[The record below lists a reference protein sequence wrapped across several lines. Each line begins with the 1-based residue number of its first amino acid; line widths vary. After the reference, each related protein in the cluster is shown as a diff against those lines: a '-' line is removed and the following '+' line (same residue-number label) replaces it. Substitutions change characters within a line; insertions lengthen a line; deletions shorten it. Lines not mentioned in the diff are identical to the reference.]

1 MGMHIDSEIM
11 ELLGDSSAGNLPASV
26 GRIAGP
32 PAGAGGEFAIAGDT
46 YEGASQLSR
55 EMASW
60 APALRSADLDI
71 LPAKRVVDARSRDTM
86 RNDAYVQGAANIH
99 RDSIVG
105 SMFMLMPQPSSLM
118 LFGKEDTVWED
129 EFSEEVAEKF
139 TAVAESP
146 ENWLDAQRRTTFTGM
161 IRLLI
166 MIYAARGEVGFSAE
180 WRRDDAIRRPF
191 NTAIQIIDLDRLS
204 TPFDKRG
211 DRSIRGGIKTD
222 KFGAPLGY
230 YIRNA
235 HPSDWMVPDSYTWT
249 YVEARKPWGR
259 LQFAHIFEATREDQ
273 TRGIAQMVSALKEM
287 RMAKNFRDVV
297 LQNAVI
303 NATYAASI
311 ESELP
316 TAEIFARLGGS
327 DATPEAVSAALQA
340 YMVGHYSTLSEFMG
354 GAKNLAINNVK
365 IPHLPPGSKL
375 QLRGAGDGGPL
386 GTDFE
391 TSLLR
396 HISASLDVSY
406 EEFAHDFTKTNYSG
420 FKGALNAT
428 GKAMRGRK
436 KMVADR
442 AGNIIYRLWFEEA
455 MNAGEIKSLPRR
467 APSFY
472 EGMNAEAYCRADW
485 IGASSGQIDEL
496 KETQAAVLRI
506 NNGLS
511 TISDE
516 AARLGIDWRKL
527 MRQLAREKQW
537 KEFYDIL
544 QDQDSTKNM
553 MNAATGEPR
562 KKSDGEKS
570 DDDQD

>member
-1 MGMHIDSEIM
+1 M
-11 ELLGDSSAGNLPASV
+11 ELLGDSSASNLPVPA

-32 PAGAGGEFAIAGDT
+32 TVGTGQELMIAGDT
-46 YEGASQLSR
+46 FEGASQLSR

-71 LPAKRVVDARSRDTM
+71 LPAKRLVDARSRDTM

-118 LFGKEDTVWED
+118 LFGKEDTTWED

-161 IRLLI
+161 IRLLT
-166 MIYAARGEVGFSAE
+166 MIYAARGEA
-180 WRRDDAIRRPF
+180 
-191 NTAIQIIDLDRLS
+191 
-204 TPFDKRG
+204 G
-211 DRSIRGGIKTD
+211 DRSIRGGIKQD

-235 HPSDWMVPDSYTWT
+235 HPSDWAAPDSYTWT

-273 TRGIAQMVSALKEM
+273 SRGIAQMVAALKEM
-287 RMAKNFRDVV
+287 RMAKNFRDIV

-386 GTDFE
+386 GTGFE

-396 HISASLDVSY
+396 HIAASLDVSY
-406 EEFAHDFTKTNYSG
+406 EEFSRDFTQTNYSG

-442 AGNIIYRLWFEEA
+442 AANIIYRLWFEEA

-485 IGASSGQIDEL
+485 I
-496 KETQAAVLRI
+496 
-506 NNGLS
+506 
-511 TISDE
+511 
-516 AARLGIDWRKL
+516 
-527 MRQLAREKQW
+527 
-537 KEFYDIL
+537 
-544 QDQDSTKNM
+544 
-553 MNAATGEPR
+553 
-562 KKSDGEKS
+562 
-570 DDDQD
+570 

>member
-1 MGMHIDSEIM
+1 MGALDPEIN
-11 ELLGDSSAGNLPASV
+11 ELLGEASSSNLPVPV
-26 GRIAGP
+26 GGRV
-32 PAGAGGEFAIAGDT
+32 PAGTGNEVMIAGDAF
-46 YEGASQLSR
+46 EGASQLSR
-55 EMASW
+55 ELASW
-60 APALRSADLDI
+60 APALRSADVDI
-71 LPAKRVVDARSRDTM
+71 LPAKTRVDARARDTL
-86 RNDAYVQGAANIH
+86 RNDAYVMGAANLH
-99 RDSIVG
+99 RDNIVG

-118 LFGKEDTVWED
+118 LFGKEDTTWED

-139 TAVAESP
+139 TAWAESP
-146 ENWLDAQRRTTFTGM
+146 DNWVDAQRRTTLTGL
-161 IRLLI
+161 IRLLTG
-166 MIYAARGEVGFSAE
+166 IYVARGEIGFSVE
-180 WRRDDAIRRPF
+180 WRRDENERRPF

-204 TPFDKRG
+204 TPFDKMG
-211 DRSIRGGIKTD
+211 DRSIRAGVKMD

-235 HPSDWMVPDSYTWT
+235 HPTDWAAPDSYTWK
-249 YVEARKPWGR
+249 YVPARKPWGR

-287 RMAKNFRDVV
+287 RMTKNFRDVV

-327 DATPEAVSAALQA
+327 DATPEGISAALQA
-340 YMVGHYSTLSEFMG
+340 YMIGHYSTLSEFMG
-354 GAKNLAINNVK
+354 GAKNLAVNNVK

-375 QLRGAGDGGPL
+375 QLRGAGQGGPL
-386 GTDFE
+386 GQEFE
-391 TSLLR
+391 QSLLR
-396 HISASLDVSY
+396 HIAASLDVSY
-406 EEFAHDFTKTNYSG
+406 EELSRDFTQTNYSG

-428 GKAMRGRK
+428 SKAMRSRK

-442 AGNIIYRLWFEEA
+442 SASIIYRLWFEEA
-455 MNAGEIKSLPRR
+455 INNGMILSLPRR

-472 EGMNAEAYCRADW
+472 EGLNAEAYCRADW
-485 IGASSGQIDEL
+485 IGASAGQIDEL

-511 TISDE
+511 TISEE

-527 MRQLAREKQW
+527 MRQLAREKEW

-544 QDQDSTKNM
+544 QNPTDTTDM
-553 MNAATGEPR
+553 MNATTGQPR
-562 KKSDGEKS
+562 KADDGDKT
-570 DDDQD
+570 DAD